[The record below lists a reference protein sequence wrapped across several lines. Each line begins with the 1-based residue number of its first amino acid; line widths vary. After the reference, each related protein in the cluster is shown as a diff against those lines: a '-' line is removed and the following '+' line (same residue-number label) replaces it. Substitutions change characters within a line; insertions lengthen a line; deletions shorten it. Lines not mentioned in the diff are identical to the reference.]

1 VERQKGEG
9 VGNGQEGGEEMR
21 DGRREGRSGRT
32 MTEEGSTLCPSI
44 SADLQSPSAINKSV

>member
-1 VERQKGEG
+1 